1 MLVKETNGKINFIDR
16 NDCFVGFDYAQNC
29 CESFGWYLNTIW
41 STEASPI
48 FTSDNFADEKA
59 LDGFWFD
66 TETDPVDVDDDGND
80 EGGTVAFRCVNDA
93 GDVLWLH
100 LYNAHNGYYSHGWE
114 ASWGKAG
121 DL

>member
-16 NDCFVGFDYAQNC
+16 NDCFVGFDYAQDC

-41 STEASPI
+41 STEASPL
-48 FTSDNFADEKA
+48 FTSENFADEKA

-66 TETDPVDVDDDGND
+66 TATDPVSVDDDAND
-80 EGGTVAFRCVNDA
+80 EGGTVAFRCVNSA

-114 ASWGKAG
+114 TSWGQAG
-121 DL
+121 SL